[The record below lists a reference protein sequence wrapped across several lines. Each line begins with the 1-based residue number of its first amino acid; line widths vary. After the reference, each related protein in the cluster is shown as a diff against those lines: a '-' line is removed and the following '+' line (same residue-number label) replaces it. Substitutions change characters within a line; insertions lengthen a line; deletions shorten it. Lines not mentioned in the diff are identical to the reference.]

1 MSKLF
6 LEPLKEIWNYKFD
19 EEPNYNKIRFLLA
32 KIIIEKNGLGKEI
45 IPDKDNIDWIK
56 KATVVED

>member
-1 MSKLF
+1 LF

-45 IPDKDNIDWIK
+45 IPGKDNIDWIK